1 MTKMDNFNNTLRHIE
16 HAFADLV
23 YYADDESVSEYLYE
37 TIPGYAD
44 IECEDSL
51 AKALAIVEA
60 LNR

>member
-1 MTKMDNFNNTLRHIE
+1 MSKMNDFNATLRNIE
-16 HAFADLV
+16 NALADLA
-23 YYADDESVSEYLYE
+23 YYTDDEIVSEYLYE

-51 AKALAIVEA
+51 TKALAIVEA

>member
-1 MTKMDNFNNTLRHIE
+1 MSKMNDFNTTLRKIE
-16 HAFADLV
+16 NALEDLA
-23 YYADDESVSEYLYE
+23 YYTDDESVSEYLYE

-51 AKALAIVEA
+51 TKALAIVEA